1 MKEQVIYSLEEFRD
15 RDFSRLIR
23 LTESSYPGREI
34 SDQQYL
40 DWEYK
45 QNPAGKA
52 LINVALEG
60 EKCVAQY
67 LVIPRDFQVD
77 GEIVKASLSVNTLT
91 HPMHRGNS
99 LFPKLAELNYL
110 LCIQQKCLFTLG
122 VPNANSYPVFID
134 KLSFQ
139 ALGRVPFLLK
149 TFQPQSVLWNL
160 FTKKRTKKGTDIEL
174 DLSEIPTAADPG
186 VSFFDPDKDLEL
198 YRPFMNKFRETKK
211 VAVYRSA
218 DYLRWRYISIP
229 IRKYYLLKYI
239 ESGEMK
245 AMAVVRAREIYGLKC
260 LILMDFVCHDEKA
273 ADNLLQHLFNISRNN
288 DLQLIICAM
297 QGAAPEFQFLKK
309 AGFYKVPEKFLPQ
322 QLDLILRIH
331 TDSVLSERIRD
342 FKSWF
347 FTFGDYD
354 IF

>member
-1 MKEQVIYSLEEFRD
+1 MKEQVIYSLEEFTD
-15 RDFSRLIR
+15 KDYSRLIR

-34 SDQQYL
+34 SDQRYL
-40 DWEYK
+40 EWEYE

-110 LCIQQKCLFTLG
+110 LCVQKKCLFTLG
-122 VPNANSYPVFID
+122 VPNANSYPVFVD

-174 DLSEIPTAADPG
+174 DLSTIPASSDSG
-186 VSFFDPDKDLEL
+186 VSFFDPDADSGL
-198 YRPFMNKFRETKK
+198 YLPFLNKFLDTKK
-211 VAVYRSA
+211 VAVHRSPE
-218 DYLRWRYISIP
+218 YLRWRYKSIP
-229 IRKYYLLKYI
+229 IRKYFMLKYV

-260 LILMDFVCHDEKA
+260 LILMDFVSQDEQA
-273 ADNLLQHLFNISRNN
+273 AERMLNQHFEISRGNE
-288 DLQLIICAM
+288 LQLIICAM
-297 QGAAPEFQFLKK
+297 QSQAPEFQFLKK

-331 TDSVLSERIRD
+331 TDSVHSAKVRD